1 MKSGTNGKTSRSI
14 GLIAEFMQI
23 VLGRRKKLLKGEE
36 EKGALKEEAHIVRGN
51 EAHSIA

>member
-36 EKGALKEEAHIVRGN
+36 EKGALKEAHIVRGN